1 MTEIMVIS
9 SKAKK
14 KNPIKTQFKRIVPP
28 KVKLIPMS
36 PVESPAASHSEN
48 CATERSEQVQ
58 CPSRKGV
65 RKKSNS
71 SLKQNRSGKKHLC
84 TSSNQ
89 AKSSSSK
96 GTRSERAK
104 STAKGAPSSK
114 SSASISGKSSSGDR
128 PTETCGK
135 IYEKSLACDRK
146 ITGREPAV
154 SGNRRSPTQVCQTDE
169 RGGLLKKR
177 LLFRCRTTGDKND
190 DNDDANEDGRKA
202 GGENDDEAAAAT
214 TVPLVGRDEAAA
226 TAVNCPD
233 FSSQNH
239 HHPSLGKTAREEATV
254 PDTIDACG
262 REQSEKSIL
271 TDPVAPMG
279 SQNSTA
285 NSKHTTDKLPVENE
299 QLANT
304 ESAAKD
310 TADQMATHGDAKVAL
325 DLVSGLAAGQQKAG
339 KSAGGQVKGQK
350 SSSSSEEEEDEE
362 EASTESRHLPVQLV
376 RRSSEEGFHQVVKFT
391 KHAAQRLK
399 ATAAKPKQII
409 SPKNEKKSEQATKE
423 QNLPVTEEEAKNQ
436 GRKKCDGLDEKS
448 NCIKIMPE
456 LHSLTEN
463 SFDKTPTPVDTAPF
477 DTRGITGNQTFLD
490 RFPVGQNEADTSLKE
505 PCNKQKRQQPN
516 PEEVTCSDSKTLV

>member
-1 MTEIMVIS
+1 MSQGCAAEAVSGVLVSAASPVQAECCELGIFRIHTSKKLKFVIS
-9 SKAKK
+9 KAESQRSFVTSKTDTYEPSVSTSVADCIPKK
-14 KNPIKTQFKRIVPP
+14 SCISAGTPFKRIVPP
-28 KVKLIPMS
+28 IVKLIPMS
-36 PVESPAASHSEN
+36 PVESPAASHPEN
-48 CATERSEQVQ
+48 CAIERPEQVQ

-96 GTRSERAK
+96 GTR
-104 STAKGAPSSK
+104 T
-114 SSASISGKSSSGDR
+114 
-128 PTETCGK
+128 
-135 IYEKSLACDRK
+135 
-146 ITGREPAV
+146 
-154 SGNRRSPTQVCQTDE
+154 
-169 RGGLLKKR
+169 
-177 LLFRCRTTGDKND
+177 
-190 DNDDANEDGRKA
+190 
-202 GGENDDEAAAAT
+202 
-214 TVPLVGRDEAAA
+214 
-226 TAVNCPD
+226 
-233 FSSQNH
+233 
-239 HHPSLGKTAREEATV
+239 REEATV

-262 REQSEKSIL
+262 REQSEKSVL

-285 NSKHTTDKLPVENE
+285 NSKHTTDKLPVEKE

-325 DLVSGLAAGQQKAG
+325 GLLSGLAGGQQKAG

-409 SPKNEKKSEQATKE
+409 SSKNEKKSEQATKKE
-423 QNLPVTEEEAKNQ
+423 QNFPVTEEEAKNQ
-436 GRKKCDGLDEKS
+436 CRRKSDGLDEKS
-448 NCIKIMPE
+448 DCTKIMPE
-456 LHSLTEN
+456 LHASTET
-463 SFDKTPTPVDTAPF
+463 SFDKSSTPVDTAPF
-477 DTRGITGNQTFLD
+477 DARGITGNQTFLD
-490 RFPVGQNEADTSLKE
+490 RFPDGQNEADASLKE